1 MLARR
6 CLRVLPA
13 AARPT
18 CCSSAR
24 WAVAAVPAAAA
35 VAAVAV
41 TTPALADGGPDP
53 SDAAEAQR
61 VLEEYFAATDPVP
74 GGSGAVRLKK
84 PLVDGSRGVDGY
96 HASVAAAVREGGEP
110 AQDGAEGEGR
120 AAWAPTTLQMLREMQ
135 ASFAA
140 ARDWDQFHTPRNLLI
155 ALVGEVGEV
164 GEIFQWK
171 GEVERGL
178 PQFSAEEKAHVAEE
192 LSDVRPTDLHQHPAL
207 PYIPSSGASGLL
219 SAEAFG
225 RTGVAV
231 PRAAGGRVRRR
242 PRRGGARQAGEERR
256 EVPC

>member
-13 AARPT
+13 AARPM

-24 WAVAAVPAAAA
+24 WAAAPAA
-35 VAAVAV
+35 VAAAAAAA
-41 TTPALADGGPDP
+41 TTPALADEGPDP
-53 SDAAEAQR
+53 NDAAEAQR
-61 VLEEYFAATDPVP
+61 VLDDYFAATDPVP
-74 GGSGAVRLKK
+74 GGSGAVRLIK

-96 HASVAAAVREGGEP
+96 HASVAAAVRGEGGEP

-120 AAWAPTTLQMLREMQ
+120 AAWAPTTLQLLREMQ

-155 ALVGEVGEV
+155 ALVGEVGEIA
-164 GEIFQWK
+164 EIFQWK

-192 LSDVRPTDLHQHPAL
+192 LSDVRPTDLDQHK
-207 PYIPSSGASGLL
+207 PSPLHPQFWCFW
-219 SAEAFG
+219 SAEAFA
-225 RTGVAV
+225 RTGAAV
-231 PRAAGGRVRRR
+231 PGAAGGHVRRR
-242 PRRGGARQAGEERR
+242 PRCGGAR
-256 EVPC
+256 

>member
-13 AARPT
+13 AARPM

-24 WAVAAVPAAAA
+24 WAAAPAA
-35 VAAVAV
+35 VAAAAAAAA
-41 TTPALADGGPDP
+41 TTPALADEGPDP
-53 SDAAEAQR
+53 NDAAEAQR
-61 VLEEYFAATDPVP
+61 VLDDYFAATDPVP

-96 HASVAAAVREGGEP
+96 HASVAAAVRGEAGEP

-120 AAWAPTTLQMLREMQ
+120 AAWAPTTLQLLREMQ

-155 ALVGEVGEV
+155 ALVGEVGEIA
-164 GEIFQWK
+164 EIFQWK

-192 LSDVRPTDLHQHPAL
+192 LSDVRLTDPHQHPTLPHSSPAL
-207 PYIPSSGASGLL
+207 VL
-219 SAEAFG
+219 SAESFAHRCCCTSCG
-225 RTGVAV
+225 WRTCATSTS
-231 PRAAGGRVRRR
+231 ARRCS
-242 PRRGGARQAGEERR
+242 PSWRRTARSTLLTW
-256 EVPC
+256 

>member
-1 MLARR
+1 M
-6 CLRVLPA
+6 
-13 AARPT
+13 
-18 CCSSAR
+18 
-24 WAVAAVPAAAA
+24 
-35 VAAVAV
+35 
-41 TTPALADGGPDP
+41 
-53 SDAAEAQR
+53 
-61 VLEEYFAATDPVP
+61 LEEYFAATDPVP

-192 LSDVRPTDLHQHPAL
+192 LSDVRLTDPHQHPKNPSPAL
-207 PYIPSSGASGLL
+207 VLLVCCLLRLLGAQVLLYLVRLADVCDVDLGAAVLAKLEKNGAKYPADLVRGSSAKYT
-219 SAEAFG
+219 EYKN
-225 RTGVAV
+225 
-231 PRAAGGRVRRR
+231 AA
-242 PRRGGARQAGEERR
+242 RGS
-256 EVPC
+256 